1 MNIVLFGASGMV
13 GQGVLRECL
22 RDERVTS
29 VTAVGRSPLGL
40 AHPKLREIVHR
51 DFADF
56 SALADDFK
64 AADAC
69 LFCLG
74 VSSAGMD
81 EAAYRAITY
90 DTTLAAARA
99 LPQSPSFTFIYVSGE
114 GTDSTERGRR
124 MWARVKGRTENALLA
139 LPFRAFMFRPA
150 YIQPVH
156 GVISRT
162 AWVRWL
168 YAALSGLYPLLR
180 RLMPKHVTTTENI
193 GRAMLAVAAGRWT
206 RGPILHSPEINH
218 AAER

>member
-22 RDERVTS
+22 DDERVTS

-40 AHPKLREIVHR
+40 AHAKLREIVHR
-51 DFADF
+51 DFANF
-56 SALADDFK
+56 SALASEFK
-64 AADAC
+64 SADAC
-69 LFCLG
+69 FFCLG
-74 VSSAGMD
+74 VSSAGVNED
-81 EAAYRAITY
+81 AYRAITY

-99 LPQSPSFTFIYVSGE
+99 LPQSPSFAFIYVSGE

-156 GVISRT
+156 GVTSRT

-168 YAALSGLYPLLR
+168 YACIVMALSAAAARDAEARDDDREHRPR
-180 RLMPKHVTTTENI
+180 DAC
-193 GRAMLAVAAGRWT
+193 GRGGALDGRDNPAQP
-206 RGPILHSPEINH
+206 GDQ
-218 AAER
+218 

>member
-22 RDERVTS
+22 RDERVMN
-29 VTAVGRSPLGL
+29 VIAVGRSPLGVTN
-40 AHPKLREIVHR
+40 AKLREIVHR
-51 DFADF
+51 DFAEF
-56 SALADDFK
+56 SALAGEFK
-64 AADAC
+64 SADAC

-74 VSSAGMD
+74 VSSAGVNED
-81 EAAYRAITY
+81 AYRAITY

-99 LPQSPSFTFIYVSGE
+99 LPQSPSFAFIYVSGE

-156 GVISRT
+156 GVTSRT

-168 YAALSGLYPLLR
+168 YAALSWLYPLLR
-180 RLMPKHVTTTENI
+180 RVMPKHVTTTENI

-206 RGPILHSPEINH
+206 GGPILHSPEIND
-218 AAER
+218 AAE